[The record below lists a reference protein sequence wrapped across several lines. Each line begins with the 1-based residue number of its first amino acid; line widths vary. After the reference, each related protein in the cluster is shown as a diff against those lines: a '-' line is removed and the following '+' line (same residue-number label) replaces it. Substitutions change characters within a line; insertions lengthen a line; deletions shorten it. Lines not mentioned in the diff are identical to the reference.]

1 MVWHHRIWKPPFS
14 SVGVFKNPHSGERF
28 WKDAFSVT
36 VFTGYVW
43 TEGQTEETNILV
55 FKQKRIRV
63 DGALM
68 GEGWL
73 ELNYCMSTFIAGV
86 KERTN
91 QRLVMWKLYIIQN
104 FFLFVQSVASV
115 KRGNFRPHSKHLQV
129 SLKEKGKISLGL
141 LELL

>member
-1 MVWHHRIWKPPFS
+1 M
-14 SVGVFKNPHSGERF
+14 
-28 WKDAFSVT
+28 T

-73 ELNYCMSTFIAGV
+73 EFNYCTSTFIAGV

-91 QRLVMWKLYIIQN
+91 QSLVI
-104 FFLFVQSVASV
+104 
-115 KRGNFRPHSKHLQV
+115 
-129 SLKEKGKISLGL
+129 
-141 LELL
+141 